1 MTSEATLDAFRRTV
15 IDMLAEADRTNLSPD
30 FAGADAADML
40 EHNTRRVA
48 LDPLLEALGWS
59 FRDRTEEARV
69 VGDTTLF
76 IDYLGIDRETRVA
89 ELIFEAKA
97 WNASW
102 IAGQGSYANRPPTEV
117 VAAAISYLNG
127 DAPKICPVT
136 KEWIEWIEQVR
147 NYVVGVHANS
157 GAIVQRAVISCARWI
172 IILKDPGKAF
182 IDKTI
187 AAEDVIALHK
197 QQMVDRSDDIYTLLS
212 TEALK
217 VAPRGP
223 IHADEIALHLPDPT
237 DIRRL
242 FRAVHVNRNRT
253 TDRYQPQPSI
263 YANAWLI
270 VQRRDG
276 ALLTIRSRAAPE
288 TIPTNPRFFAEHL
301 SEMQQRSDA
310 MLADM
315 CAAYGTPVPDP
326 SPIGA
331 FPNFVT
337 TTSSSPVRRDA
348 TGSNYLVATGTAAH
362 FLHPAPNVA
371 CDFHN
376 HEACRMIGQQDEEQ
390 AVNARSFERRSFFM
404 TGELHHCAHR
414 YIQIAKQRV
423 PCPIDVFE
431 AKLCCRA
438 CTLQD
443 WCWSAEKLK
452 LAPCGGPPAI
462 AAPDVISPRQSAT
475 PTTGT

>member
-1 MTSEATLDAFRRTV
+1 VTAEATLDAFRRTV
-15 IDMLAEADRTNLSPD
+15 IDMLAEADRANQLPD
-30 FAGADAADML
+30 FAGAPAAEML
-40 EHNTRRVA
+40 EHNTRKVA
-48 LDPLLEALGWS
+48 LDPLLDALGWS
-59 FRDRTEEARV
+59 FHDRTEEARV

-102 IAGQGSYANRPPTEV
+102 IVGKGSYATRPPTEV
-117 VAAAISYLNG
+117 LAAAISYLNG
-127 DAPKICPVT
+127 GAPKTCPVT
-136 KEWIEWIEQVR
+136 KEWIERIEQVR
-147 NYVVGVHANS
+147 DYVVGVHAKG
-157 GAIVQRAVISCARWI
+157 GAIVQRAVIGCARWI

-187 AAEDVIALHK
+187 AAEDVIALQM
-197 QQMVDRSDDIYTLLS
+197 QQMVERSDDIYTLLS

-253 TDRYQPQPSI
+253 TDPYQPQPSI

-288 TIPTNPRFFAEHL
+288 TIPTNPKFFAEHL
-301 SEMQQRSDA
+301 DEMQERSDA
-310 MLADM
+310 MLAHM
-315 CAAYGTPVPDP
+315 RSAYDAPVPDP
-326 SPIGA
+326 SPIGT
-331 FPNFVT
+331 FPNFAT
-337 TTSSSPVRRDA
+337 TTGSSPVRRDA
-348 TGSNYLVATGTAAH
+348 TGSNYLIATGTAAH
-362 FLHPAPNVA
+362 YLRPAPNLA
-371 CDFHN
+371 CDFHS
-376 HEACRMIGQQDEEQ
+376 HEACRLIGLQDEEQ
-390 AVNARSFERRSFFM
+390 AVNARSFDRRSFFM
-404 TGELHHCAHR
+404 TGEPHHCAHR
-414 YIQIAKQRV
+414 HIKIAKQGV
-423 PCPIDVFE
+423 PCPIDLFE

-452 LAPCGGPPAI
+452 RAPCGGPPAI
-462 AAPDVISPRQSAT
+462 AAPANP
-475 PTTGT
+475 